1 MISKQILTL
10 VLAGFL
16 MLSGLS
22 AQQLSIEDMLLEP
35 SALLQEELGTGSN
48 AVYQKTE
55 GDANTMNL
63 SQLQQNGQQLNLVRT
78 LQVGNDN
85 EAFLEQI
92 GAGNQLVLIQNG
104 TANVY
109 SIVQEG
115 INNQTVAIQN
125 GTNNVIT
132 QELMN
137 ANGVYSEFIQNG
149 NGNEIIHITN
159 DFVNQNFIIRQNG
172 DGLKATVIQSSGGN

>member
-1 MISKQILTL
+1 MAIKQILIA
-10 VLAGFL
+10 VLMGFL
-16 MLSGLS
+16 MLNGLS

-35 SALLQEELGTGSN
+35 SALLQNELGTGGN
-48 AVYQKTE
+48 TAYQKTE
-55 GDANTMNL
+55 GNANTLSL

-115 INNQTVAIQN
+115 INNKTVAIQN
-125 GTNNVIT
+125 GENNLIT

-149 NGNEIIHITN
+149 NGNEILHITN
-159 DFVNQNFIIRQNG
+159 GFVDQNFIIRQTGN
-172 DGLKATVIQSSGGN
+172 GLKATVIQSNGGN

>member
-1 MISKQILTL
+1 MISKQILI
-10 VLAGFL
+10 VAIAGFL
-16 MLSGLS
+16 MLNGLS
-22 AQQLSIEDMLLEP
+22 AQQLSLEDMLLEP
-35 SALLQEELGTGSN
+35 SALLQDELGTGSN

-55 GDANTMNL
+55 GSGNTTSIN
-63 SQLQQNGQQLNLVRT
+63 QLQQNGQQLNLVRT

-115 INNQTVAIQN
+115 LNNQTVAIQN
-125 GTNNVIT
+125 GANNVIT
-132 QELMN
+132 QELTN

-159 DFVNQNFIIRQNG
+159 GFVDQNFIIRQNG
-172 DGLKATVIQSSGGN
+172 DGLRATVIQSNGGN